1 MLWTVACYADSFI
14 SAGSAF
20 MSWLQQPTYA
30 KLSIP
35 QLLIFESFFFFFF
48 TVIVTDEWK
57 IMSDKLSEANS
68 VKCEAQVCIGMRIMN
83 KFKCG

>member
-1 MLWTVACYADSFI
+1 MLWTVACYADSFV

-20 MSWLQQPTYA
+20 MSLLQQPTYV

-35 QLLIFESFFFFFF
+35 HLLIFESFFFFFA
-48 TVIVTDEWK
+48 VIVTDEWK

-83 KFKCG
+83 KFK